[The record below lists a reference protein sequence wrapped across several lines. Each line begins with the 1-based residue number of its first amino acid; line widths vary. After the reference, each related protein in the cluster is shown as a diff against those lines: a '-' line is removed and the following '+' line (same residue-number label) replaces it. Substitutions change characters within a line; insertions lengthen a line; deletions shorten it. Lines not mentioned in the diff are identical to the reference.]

1 MILCLIGIFF
11 FTTSLVLAG
20 QGKGADKKED
30 TPHGFTKGNKTG
42 WQGSDTPPG
51 WDKGK
56 HKNKGK
62 YKNKDSDWDSDRDRD
77 SDKDKHKN
85 KNSDR
90 DSDSDRNRDS
100 DRDRHR
106 DLNERP

>member
-1 MILCLIGIFF
+1 MKKLIMILCLIGIFL

-20 QGKGADKKED
+20 QGKGVDKKGD

-56 HKNKGK
+56 
-62 YKNKDSDWDSDRDRD
+62 YKNKDSDR
-77 SDKDKHKN
+77 
-85 KNSDR
+85 
-90 DSDSDRNRDS
+90 DRNR